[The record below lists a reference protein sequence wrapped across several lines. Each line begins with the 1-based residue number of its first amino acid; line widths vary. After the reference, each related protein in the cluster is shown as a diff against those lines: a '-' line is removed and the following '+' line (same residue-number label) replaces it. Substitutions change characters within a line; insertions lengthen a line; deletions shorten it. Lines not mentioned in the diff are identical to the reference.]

1 MNLSGK
7 ALKFWMDKED
17 IPLENILI
25 ILDDIAL
32 PLGTIRMRMTGSDGG
47 HNGLSHI
54 IETLGH
60 NKFNRLRFG
69 IGDNFSKGKQIDYVL
84 GNFSEGEKATLN
96 LKFDTVNEIIKSFS
110 TIGMDRTMNAYNGK

>member
-1 MNLSGK
+1 M
-7 ALKFWMDKED
+7 AF
-17 IPLENILI
+17 
-25 ILDDIAL
+25 
-32 PLGTIRMRMTGSDGG
+32 
-47 HNGLSHI
+47 
-54 IETLGH
+54 
-60 NKFNRLRFG
+60 RFG